1 MLRFSVARSEHAFVR
16 VQTRTAHGI
25 DLESRAGPPP
35 RITAP
40 SATIATAIASVD
52 LPELPAALIGKL
64 RSARSVVA
72 LTGGGLAA
80 ESGVPSLSAART
92 GMWAGFDPLE
102 LATPAAFARNPKLV
116 WDWYAWRREL
126 LADVLPNAGHVALA
140 DLARHVPGCLVVT
153 LNVDGLHQRA
163 GTTNIVELH
172 GNLRR
177 ARCSRD
183 GTPAASWDD
192 SSPRLAPACAG
203 CGAPLR
209 PDVVWFEESIGDD
222 VVGAVERAA
231 RGCDVLLV
239 VGTAAEAY
247 PAALLPAYAH
257 HHGATV
263 VEINARPTRLTPRV
277 DVVLRGSAADVLPA
291 LLRAAFG

>member
-1 MLRFSVARSEHAFVR
+1 MKAPIDTAVASAAL
-16 VQTRTAHGI
+16 T
-25 DLESRAGPPP
+25 DL
-35 RITAP
+35 P
-40 SATIATAIASVD
+40 SA
-52 LPELPAALIGKL
+52 LIERL
-64 RSARSVVA
+64 RTARSVVA

-102 LATPAAFARNPKLV
+102 LATPTAFARNPKLV

-126 LADVLPNAGHVALA
+126 LADIEPNAGHVALA
-140 DLARHVPGCLVVT
+140 ELARHVHECLVVT

-172 GNLRR
+172 GNLQR

-183 GTPAASWDD
+183 GTPAATWDD
-192 SSPRLAPACAG
+192 SSPRVAPACAE

-209 PDVVWFEESIGDD
+209 PDVVWFDESIADD

-231 RGCDVLLV
+231 RDCDVLLV

-263 VEINARPTRLTPRV
+263 VEVNLRETRLTPRV
-277 DVVLRGSAADVLPA
+277 DISLRGRAADVLPA
-291 LLRAAFG
+291 LVRAAFG